1 MPEDH
6 NRVMI
11 VEDEGRLR
19 ELLAD
24 QLPRMGFEAVPV
36 RTGEHAIKQME
47 EEACDIVLLDL
58 NLPVMS
64 GLEVLEKI
72 HQRWPQTCVIIMTGF
87 GDLEAAKTA
96 IRYGVVEFLT
106 KPCHL
111 GEIEVAL
118 SRAHRELVD
127 PDQPP
132 MLRDQEAEEPSD
144 DPMTVPQTL
153 AEAQRKL
160 IMAAMKRHNGNRTA
174 VAAELGISRRTL
186 YNRLAEYGNQDLM
199 EEG

>member
-1 MPEDH
+1 MPDEC
-6 NRVMI
+6 NRVLI
-11 VEDEGRLR
+11 CEDEGRLR

-24 QLPRMGFEAVPV
+24 QMPRMGFEAVPV
-36 RTGEHAIKQME
+36 RTGEQAIKQME
-47 EEACDIVLLDL
+47 EEPCDILLLDL
-58 NLPVMS
+58 NLPVMT
-64 GLEVLEKI
+64 GLEVLEKVNT
-72 HQRWPQTCVIIMTGF
+72 RWPKTSVIIMTGF
-87 GDLEAAKTA
+87 GDLDAAKTA
-96 IRYGVVEFLT
+96 IRYGVIEFLS

-132 MLRDQEAEEPSD
+132 MLRGQEAEEPSN
-144 DPMTVPQTL
+144 DPLTVPQTL

-199 EEG
+199 DD